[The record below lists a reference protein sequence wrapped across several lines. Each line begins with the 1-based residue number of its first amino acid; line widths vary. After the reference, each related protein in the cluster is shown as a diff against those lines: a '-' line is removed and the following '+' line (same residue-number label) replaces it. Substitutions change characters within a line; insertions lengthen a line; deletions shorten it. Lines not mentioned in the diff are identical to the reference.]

1 MVSGIFI
8 IILKVGK
15 LITIMC
21 TVFSP
26 AKLKGVSGGVL
37 DEGHNL
43 SPGPAAPPAYTTHFG
58 FVPTET
64 HSTAVMG
71 SCEHRTSL
79 CLTAVIF

>member
-26 AKLKGVSGGVL
+26 AKLKGVSVGLL
-37 DEGHNL
+37 DEGRNG
-43 SPGPAAPPAYTTHFG
+43 PGPAAPPVHTYTRLWFCSH
-58 FVPTET
+58 
-64 HSTAVMG
+64 
-71 SCEHRTSL
+71 
-79 CLTAVIF
+79 